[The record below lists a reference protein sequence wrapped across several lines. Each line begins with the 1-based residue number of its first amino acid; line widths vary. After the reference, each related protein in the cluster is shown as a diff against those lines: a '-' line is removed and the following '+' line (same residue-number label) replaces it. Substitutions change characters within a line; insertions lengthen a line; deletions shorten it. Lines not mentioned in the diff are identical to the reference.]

1 MREIVHIKLRDY
13 QQADIESIH
22 QLLNNFA
29 VSRYLSSRIPFPYT
43 YADAA
48 SWVNTGSKQEIT
60 RVIEFNQ
67 QLAGIIGVIPGR
79 YENCRCGELGYW
91 LGQPFWGKGLATLAV
106 QAMTEWIFAET
117 TIVRLFAPIYGPN
130 KASMRVAEKSGY
142 HLEGIAEQAIFK
154 DGLFF
159 DEYIYARVKAE
170 ERENMANR
178 PEALVTSYP
187 PRR

>member
-1 MREIVHIKLRDY
+1 MRETVHINLRDY

-29 VSRYLSSRIPFPYT
+29 VSRYLSSRIPFPYSH
-43 YADAA
+43 ADAEW
-48 SWVNTGSKQEIT
+48 WVNSGSKQEIT

-67 QLAGIIGVIPGR
+67 QLAGIVGVIPGR
-79 YENCRCGELGYW
+79 YENRYCGELGYW

-106 QAMTEWIFAET
+106 SDMTTLIFTET
-117 TIVRLFAPIYGPN
+117 DIVRLVAPIYEPN

-154 DGLFF
+154 DGQFF
-159 DEYIYARVKAE
+159 DEYIYVRLKAQK
-170 ERENMANR
+170 R
-178 PEALVTSYP
+178 L
-187 PRR
+187 